1 MSKIHGYTIKSA
13 TVHLRNNVPFRWV
26 IITNGVKLL
35 FENNNKS
42 PIWGDELP
50 ASIQR
55 FCTERL
61 VSSSHVI
68 EHEEIPLLNAP
79 AWIETVATYK

>member
-1 MSKIHGYTIKSA
+1 MSKIHGCVIEKV
-13 TVHLRNNVPFRWV
+13 TVHLRNNVPFRWA
-26 IITNGVKLL
+26 IATNGVKLL
-35 FENNNKS
+35 FENDDKS

-55 FCTERL
+55 FCTEHL
-61 VSSSHVI
+61 VSSRHVI
-68 EHEEIPLLNAP
+68 EHEEIPLLNAS